1 MITLIRPDVRL
12 HHSYLEASDE
22 FGDAQR
28 DGDGVWSELPDD
40 GGFPGRAFTRDELAT
55 VDGFTAFVQWRL
67 DRALADSVRPTGH
80 VPCTFFWMVEESA
93 PLTYLGSLSLRHDL
107 TPFLIDF
114 GGHIGY
120 SVRPSARQRG
130 VATAALRL
138 GLVEAAALGIG
149 PALLTCHVANG
160 VSRRVI
166 ETCGGVFEDVRG
178 DQRRYWV
185 PTGA

>member
-1 MITLIRPDVRL
+1 MITLIRPDALL
-12 HHSYLEASDE
+12 HRSYLEGADE

-28 DGDGVWSELPDD
+28 DGDGDWVEPPDD
-40 GGFPGRAFTRDELAT
+40 GGFPGRAFTREELT
-55 VDGFTAFVQWRL
+55 TEDGFAAFVTWRL
-67 DRALADSVRPTGH
+67 DRALPDSVRPTGH
-80 VPCTFFWMVEESA
+80 VACTYFWMVDDTD

-107 TPFLIDF
+107 TPFLRDF

-130 VATAALRL
+130 IATAALRL
-138 GLVEAAALGIG
+138 GLREAAAIGIN

-166 ETCGGVFEDVRG
+166 ETCGGVFEDIRG
-178 DQRRYWV
+178 DQRRFWV
-185 PTGA
+185 PTDT

>member
-1 MITLIRPDVRL
+1 MITLIRPEVLL
-12 HHSYLEASDE
+12 HDSYLEASDE
-22 FGDAQR
+22 FGEAQR
-28 DGDGVWSELPDD
+28 DGDGDWVEPADK
-40 GGFPGRAFTRDELAT
+40 GGFPGRVFTREELT
-55 VDGFTAFVQWRL
+55 TKDGFTAFVRWRL
-67 DRALADSVRPTGH
+67 DRALPDSPRPTGH
-80 VPCTFFWMVEESA
+80 VSCTYFWVVDDA
-93 PLTYLGSLSLRHDL
+93 DPLTYLGSLSLRHDL
-107 TPFLIDF
+107 TPFLLDF

-138 GLVEAAALGIG
+138 GLGEARAMGID

-166 ETCGGVFEDVRG
+166 ETCGGVFEDIRV

-185 PTGA
+185 PTSG

>member
-1 MITLIRPDVRL
+1 MIALIRPDVLL

-28 DGDGVWSELPDD
+28 DGDGDWAEPADT
-40 GGFPGRAFTRDELAT
+40 GGFPGRAFTREELAT
-55 VDGFTAFVQWRL
+55 KEGFAAFVQWRL
-67 DRALADSVRPTGH
+67 DRALPDSLRPTGH
-80 VPCTFFWMVEESA
+80 VSCSYFWMVDDA
-93 PLTYLGSLSLRHDL
+93 DPLTYLGSLSLRHDL
-107 TPFLIDF
+107 TPFLLDF

-120 SVRPSARQRG
+120 SVRPSARARG

-138 GLVEAAALGIG
+138 GLHEARALDIA

-166 ETCGGVFEDVRG
+166 ETCGGVFEDIRG

-185 PTGA
+185 PTGG